1 MLPIETTLFR
11 VALFVATLVATR
23 LATAPLEAV
32 SFVELGDKVLHAGAF
47 LVLAGLLDFS
57 FPATRFGGRKVAALL
72 AYGIGIEVVQHF
84 VPYRSFSL
92 LDWLADAG
100 GVVLYVVV
108 ATPILKRTAWLQRR
122 WDPQVFQ

>member
-1 MLPIETTLFR
+1 MLAIETTLFR

-23 LATAPLEAV
+23 LATAPIEAV
-32 SFVELGDKVLHAGAF
+32 PFAGLGDKVLHAGAF

-57 FPATRFGGRKVAALL
+57 FPATRFTAGKVATLL
-72 AYGIGIEVVQHF
+72 AYGMAIEVVQHF
-84 VPYRSFSL
+84 LPYRSFSL

-100 GVVLYVVV
+100 GVALYAVV

-122 WDPQVFQ
+122 WDPHVFQ

>member
-1 MLPIETTLFR
+1 VLPIETTLFR

-32 SFVELGDKVLHAGAF
+32 SFVRLGDKVLHAGAF

-57 FPATRFGGRKVAALL
+57 FPATRFAGGKVATLL
-72 AYGIGIEVVQHF
+72 AYGMAIEIVQHF
-84 VPYRSFSL
+84 LPYRSFSL

>member
-32 SFVELGDKVLHAGAF
+32 SFVGLGDKVLHAGAF

-108 ATPILKRTAWLQRR
+108 ATPILKHTAWLQRR

>member
-1 MLPIETTLFR
+1 VPPSETTLFR

-23 LATAPLEAV
+23 LATAPIEAV
-32 SFVELGDKVLHAGAF
+32 PFVGLGDKVLHAGAF

-57 FPATRFGGRKVAALL
+57 FPATPFGARKFATLL
-72 AYGIGIEVVQHF
+72 AYGMAIEVVQQF
-84 VPYRSFSL
+84 LPYRSFSL
-92 LDWLADAG
+92 LDWLADAC

>member
-11 VALFVATLVATR
+11 IALFVAVTTIAYV
-23 LATAPLEAV
+23 ATAPLEAV
-32 SFVELGDKVLHAGAF
+32 PFVGVGDKFLHAGAF
-47 LVLAGLLDFS
+47 LVLAGLLDFA
-57 FPATRFGGRKVAALL
+57 FPATRFTGGKVATLL
-72 AYGIGIEVVQHF
+72 AYGMAIEVVQSF
-84 VPYRSFSL
+84 LPFRSFSL
-92 LDWLADAG
+92 LDWLADAA